1 MCNDAREQG
10 DLLKRII
17 VLERSLITIREL
29 LQLNVLALFFLYLY
43 DLWDFLLPIIS

>member
-1 MCNDAREQG
+1 MNDAREQG

-29 LQLNVLALFFLYLY
+29 LQLNIMILFFLFLHEF
-43 DLWDFLLPIIS
+43 WDFLFSIIS